1 MKDLKKNANRT
12 WGDSVAMIKT
22 IFSMKLQKTVFN
34 NSMLQK
40 LVMGLFFF
48 SSLSAM
54 MFFSALPQKYDVK
67 VGEVLQENILARKE
81 AINTI
86 ATSKLQQAAADQVP
100 KKYTLNHTI
109 TTEVKNK
116 VADILRYVN
125 EVRTRTYLEDEEKIQ
140 LLVNKISSEISEDS
154 YLKLITMSDTAL
166 KELETITKAIIETVM
181 EEGVKEDS
189 IDRAKTYVIEE
200 FKNLNIPQ
208 ELKGIGEEIAL
219 LTIRPNMVYDR
230 EATERQQREAMEAIA
245 PVRVFPNQ
253 VLIEKGTVITPEH
266 QEMLKELGLLARDKK
281 ADISLLV
288 GIICVSAFLVGTLAF
303 AVYYFHKDIY
313 NNNLYLSLMILV
325 IVSTLI
331 ISLGIKNISNYLIP
345 LAAGSMLISILI
357 NPQVA
362 VFSSFTMSVVV
373 GIMLGNDFSYTLVAL
388 SGALIGIF
396 CTAKVSQ
403 RSDLTKAGGIIG
415 GAKFV
420 LITGLMLLNNST
432 PLEILKESPWGI
444 VSGILSSIL
453 TIGTLPFLENAFS
466 ITSAIKLLEL
476 SNPNQPL
483 LRRLML
489 DAPGTYHHSII
500 VGNLAEA
507 GAEAVGADSLLSRVG
522 ANYHDIGKLKRPYF
536 FIENQLTSD
545 NPHDKLSPTLSALI
559 ITSHVKD
566 GLEIAREY
574 RLPACITNFIAQ
586 HHGTTLLSFFY
597 NKALESADEKK
608 TDEASYRYE
617 GPKPQTREVA
627 IVMLADCAEAAVRSM
642 HKPTHGKIEGL
653 IRQIIKDKLSDGQ
666 LDECDLT
673 LKDLDKIASAF
684 AKILTGIFHT
694 RIEYPDKLKELQ
706 GKDLDNGQYNNK

>member
-1 MKDLKKNANRT
+1 
-12 WGDSVAMIKT
+12 MIKT
-22 IFSMKLQKTVFN
+22 VIPIKMQKLAFN
-34 NSMLQK
+34 KSVLQK
-40 LVMGLFFF
+40 LAMGLFFF
-48 SSLSAM
+48 ASLSAM
-54 MFFSALPQKYDVK
+54 MFFSALPQKYDVE
-67 VGEVLQENILARKE
+67 VGQVLQENILARNE

-86 ATSKLQQAAADQVP
+86 ATSKLRQAAADQVP

-109 TTEVKNK
+109 TAEVKNN
-116 VADILRYVN
+116 VTDILNYVK
-125 EVRTRTYLEDEEKIQ
+125 EVRNRTYLEDQEKVK
-140 LLVNKISSEISEDS
+140 LLMDRVSSQISEES
-154 YLKLITMSDTAL
+154 YFMLMSMSETSL
-166 KELETITKAIIETVM
+166 KELETVTKAIIETVM

-189 IDRAKTYVIEE
+189 IDRTKTYVIEE
-200 FKNLNIPQ
+200 FKSLNIPQ

-253 VLIEKGTVITPEH
+253 VLIEKGTVITSEH
-266 QEMLKELGLLARDKK
+266 IEMLKEMGLLARDRK
-281 ADISLLV
+281 ADISLLIGV
-288 GIICVSAFLVGTLAF
+288 MCVSAFLVASLTF
-303 AVYYFHKDIY
+303 AVYYFHRDVY
-313 NNNLYLSLMILV
+313 NNNLYLTLLIL
-325 IVSTLI
+325 IILSTLI
-331 ISLGIKNISNYLIP
+331 ISLGVKNISNYLIP

-362 VFSSFTMSVVV
+362 VFASFTMSVVV
-373 GIMLGNDFSYTLVAL
+373 GIMLGNDFSHALVAL

-415 GAKFV
+415 GAKFI
-420 LITGLMLLNNST
+420 LITGTMLLNNST
-432 PLEILKESPWGI
+432 ALEILKESPWGL
-444 VSGILSSIL
+444 VSGILSAIL
-453 TIGTLPFLENAFS
+453 AIGTLPFLENAFG

-483 LRRLML
+483 LRKLML
-489 DAPGTYHHSII
+489 DAPGTYHHCII

-507 GAEAVGADSLLSRVG
+507 GAEAVGADSLLARVG

-566 GLEIAREY
+566 GVEIAKEY
-574 RLPACITNFIAQ
+574 RLPDCITDFIVQ
-586 HHGTTLLSFFY
+586 HHGTSLLSFFY
-597 NKALESADEKK
+597 QKALESADEKK
-608 TDEASYRYE
+608 PDEASFRYE
-617 GPKPQTREVA
+617 GPKPKTREAA
-627 IVMLADCAEAAVRSM
+627 IVMLADCVEAAVRSLP
-642 HKPTHGKIEGL
+642 KPTHGKIEGL

-673 LKDLDKIASAF
+673 LKDLDKIAVAF
-684 AKILTGIFHT
+684 SKIMTGIFHT

-706 GKDLDNGQYNNK
+706 RKDLNNGQYNDKQFARQN

>member
-1 MKDLKKNANRT
+1 MQKLAFNK
-12 WGDSVAMIKT
+12 SV
-22 IFSMKLQKTVFN
+22 
-34 NSMLQK
+34 LQK
-40 LVMGLFFF
+40 LAMGLFFF
-48 SSLSAM
+48 ASLSAM
-54 MFFSALPQKYDVK
+54 MFFSALPQKYDVE
-67 VGEVLQENILARKE
+67 VGQVLQENILARNE

-86 ATSKLQQAAADQVP
+86 ATSKLRQAAADQVP

-109 TTEVKNK
+109 TAEVKNN
-116 VADILRYVN
+116 VTDILNYVK
-125 EVRTRTYLEDEEKIQ
+125 EVRNRTYLEDQEKVK
-140 LLVNKISSEISEDS
+140 LLMDRVSSQISEES
-154 YLKLITMSDTAL
+154 YFMLMSMSETSL
-166 KELETITKAIIETVM
+166 KELETVTKAIIETVM

-189 IDRAKTYVIEE
+189 IDRTKTYVIEE
-200 FKNLNIPQ
+200 FKSLNIPQ

-253 VLIEKGTVITPEH
+253 VLIEKGTVITSEH
-266 QEMLKELGLLARDKK
+266 IEMLKEMGLLARDRK
-281 ADISLLV
+281 ADISLLIGV
-288 GIICVSAFLVGTLAF
+288 MCVSAFLVASLTF
-303 AVYYFHKDIY
+303 AVYYFHRDVY
-313 NNNLYLSLMILV
+313 NNNLYLTLLIL
-325 IVSTLI
+325 IILSTLI
-331 ISLGIKNISNYLIP
+331 ISLGVKNISNYLIP

-362 VFSSFTMSVVV
+362 VFASFTMSVVV
-373 GIMLGNDFSYTLVAL
+373 GIMLGNDFSHALVAL

-415 GAKFV
+415 GAKFI
-420 LITGLMLLNNST
+420 LITGTMLLNNST
-432 PLEILKESPWGI
+432 ALEILKESPWGL
-444 VSGILSSIL
+444 VSGILSAIL
-453 TIGTLPFLENAFS
+453 AIGTLPFLENAFG

-483 LRRLML
+483 LRKLML
-489 DAPGTYHHSII
+489 DAPGTYHHCII

-507 GAEAVGADSLLSRVG
+507 GAEAVGADSLLARVG

-566 GLEIAREY
+566 GVEIAKEY
-574 RLPACITNFIAQ
+574 RLPDCITDFIVQ
-586 HHGTTLLSFFY
+586 HHGTSLLSFFY
-597 NKALESADEKK
+597 QKALESADEKK
-608 TDEASYRYE
+608 PDEASFRYE
-617 GPKPQTREVA
+617 GPKPKTREAA
-627 IVMLADCAEAAVRSM
+627 IVMLADCVEAAVRSLP
-642 HKPTHGKIEGL
+642 KPTHGKIEGL

-673 LKDLDKIASAF
+673 LKDLDKIAVAF
-684 AKILTGIFHT
+684 SKIMTGIFHT

-706 GKDLDNGQYNNK
+706 RKDLNNGQYNDKQFARQN

>member
-1 MKDLKKNANRT
+1 
-12 WGDSVAMIKT
+12 MIKT
-22 IFSMKLQKTVFN
+22 VIPIKMQKLAFN
-34 NSMLQK
+34 KSVLQK
-40 LVMGLFFF
+40 LAMGLFFF
-48 SSLSAM
+48 ASLSAM
-54 MFFSALPQKYDVK
+54 MFFSALPQKYDVE
-67 VGEVLQENILARKE
+67 VGQVLQENILARNE

-86 ATSKLQQAAADQVP
+86 ATSKLRQAAADQVP

-109 TTEVKNK
+109 TAEVKNN
-116 VADILRYVN
+116 VTDILNYVK
-125 EVRTRTYLEDEEKIQ
+125 EVRNRTYLEDQEKVK
-140 LLVNKISSEISEDS
+140 LLMDRVSSQISEES
-154 YLKLITMSDTAL
+154 YFMLMSMSETSL
-166 KELETITKAIIETVM
+166 KELETVTKAIIETVM

-189 IDRAKTYVIEE
+189 IDRTKTYVIEE
-200 FKNLNIPQ
+200 FKSLNIPQ

-253 VLIEKGTVITPEH
+253 VLIEKGTVITSEH
-266 QEMLKELGLLARDKK
+266 IEMLKEMGLLARDRK
-281 ADISLLV
+281 ADISLLIGV
-288 GIICVSAFLVGTLAF
+288 MCVSAFLVASLTF
-303 AVYYFHKDIY
+303 AVYYFHRDVY
-313 NNNLYLSLMILV
+313 NNNLYLTLLIL
-325 IVSTLI
+325 IILSTLI
-331 ISLGIKNISNYLIP
+331 ISLGVKNISNYLIP

-362 VFSSFTMSVVV
+362 VFASFTMSVVV
-373 GIMLGNDFSYTLVAL
+373 GIMLGNDFSHALVAL

-415 GAKFV
+415 GAKFI
-420 LITGLMLLNNST
+420 LITGTMLLNNST
-432 PLEILKESPWGI
+432 ALEILKESPWGL
-444 VSGILSSIL
+444 VSGILSAIL
-453 TIGTLPFLENAFS
+453 AIGTLPFLENAFG

-483 LRRLML
+483 LRKLML
-489 DAPGTYHHSII
+489 DAPGTYHHCII

-507 GAEAVGADSLLSRVG
+507 GAEAVGADSLLARVG

-566 GLEIAREY
+566 GVEIAKEY
-574 RLPACITNFIAQ
+574 RLPDCITDFIVQ
-586 HHGTTLLSFFY
+586 HHGTSLLSFFY
-597 NKALESADEKK
+597 QKALESADEKK
-608 TDEASYRYE
+608 PDEASFRYE
-617 GPKPQTREVA
+617 GPKPKTREAA
-627 IVMLADCAEAAVRSM
+627 IVMLADCVEAAVRSLP
-642 HKPTHGKIEGL
+642 KPTHGKIEGL

-673 LKDLDKIASAF
+673 LKDLDKIAIAF
-684 AKILTGIFHT
+684 SKIMTGIFHT

-706 GKDLDNGQYNNK
+706 RKDLNNGQYNDKQFARQN

>member
-1 MKDLKKNANRT
+1 
-12 WGDSVAMIKT
+12 MIKT
-22 IFSMKLQKTVFN
+22 VIPIKMQKLAFN
-34 NSMLQK
+34 KSVLQK
-40 LVMGLFFF
+40 LAMGLFFF
-48 SSLSAM
+48 ASLSAM
-54 MFFSALPQKYDVK
+54 MFFSALPQKYDVE
-67 VGEVLQENILARKE
+67 VGQVLQENILARNE

-86 ATSKLQQAAADQVP
+86 ATSKLRQAAADQVP

-109 TTEVKNK
+109 TAEVKNN
-116 VADILRYVN
+116 VTDILNYVK
-125 EVRTRTYLEDEEKIQ
+125 EVRNRTYLEDQEKVK
-140 LLVNKISSEISEDS
+140 LLMDRVSSQISEES
-154 YLKLITMSDTAL
+154 YFMLMSMSETSL
-166 KELETITKAIIETVM
+166 KELETVTKAIIETVM

-189 IDRAKTYVIEE
+189 IDRTKTYVIEE
-200 FKNLNIPQ
+200 FKSLNIPQ

-253 VLIEKGTVITPEH
+253 VLIEKGTVITSEH
-266 QEMLKELGLLARDKK
+266 IEMLKEMGLLARDRK
-281 ADISLLV
+281 ADISLLIGV
-288 GIICVSAFLVGTLAF
+288 MCVSAFLVASLTF
-303 AVYYFHKDIY
+303 AVYYFHRDVY
-313 NNNLYLSLMILV
+313 NNNLYLTLLIL
-325 IVSTLI
+325 IILSTLI
-331 ISLGIKNISNYLIP
+331 ISLGVKNISNYLIP

-362 VFSSFTMSVVV
+362 VFASFTMSVVV
-373 GIMLGNDFSYTLVAL
+373 GIMLGNDFSHALVAL

-415 GAKFV
+415 GAKFI
-420 LITGLMLLNNST
+420 LITGTMLLNNST
-432 PLEILKESPWGI
+432 ALEILKESPWGL
-444 VSGILSSIL
+444 VSGILSAIL
-453 TIGTLPFLENAFS
+453 AIGTLPFLENAFG

-483 LRRLML
+483 LRKLML
-489 DAPGTYHHSII
+489 DAPGTYHHCII

-507 GAEAVGADSLLSRVG
+507 GAEAVGTDSLLARVG

-566 GLEIAREY
+566 GVEIAKEY
-574 RLPACITNFIAQ
+574 RLPDCITDFIVQ
-586 HHGTTLLSFFY
+586 HHGTSLLSFFY
-597 NKALESADEKK
+597 QKALESADEKK
-608 TDEASYRYE
+608 PDEASFRYE
-617 GPKPQTREVA
+617 GPKPKTREAA
-627 IVMLADCAEAAVRSM
+627 IVMLADCVEAAVRSLP
-642 HKPTHGKIEGL
+642 KPTHGKIEGL

-673 LKDLDKIASAF
+673 LKDLDKIAVAF
-684 AKILTGIFHT
+684 SKIMTGIFHT

-706 GKDLDNGQYNNK
+706 RKDLNNGQYNDKQFARQN

>member
-1 MKDLKKNANRT
+1 
-12 WGDSVAMIKT
+12 MIKT
-22 IFSMKLQKTVFN
+22 VIPIKMQKLAFN
-34 NSMLQK
+34 KSVLQK
-40 LVMGLFFF
+40 LAMGLFFF
-48 SSLSAM
+48 ASLSAM
-54 MFFSALPQKYDVK
+54 MFFSALPQKYDVE
-67 VGEVLQENILARKE
+67 VGQVLQENILARNE

-86 ATSKLQQAAADQVP
+86 ATSKLRQAAADQVP

-109 TTEVKNK
+109 TAEVKNN
-116 VADILRYVN
+116 VTDILNYVK
-125 EVRTRTYLEDEEKIQ
+125 EVRNRTYLEDQEKVK
-140 LLVNKISSEISEDS
+140 LLMDRVSSQISEES
-154 YLKLITMSDTAL
+154 YFMLMSMSETSL
-166 KELETITKAIIETVM
+166 KELETVTKAIIETVM
-181 EEGVKEDS
+181 EEGVNEDS
-189 IDRAKTYVIEE
+189 IDRTKTYVIEE
-200 FKNLNIPQ
+200 FKSLNIPQ

-253 VLIEKGTVITPEH
+253 VLIEKGTVITSEH
-266 QEMLKELGLLARDKK
+266 IEMLKEMGLLARDRK
-281 ADISLLV
+281 ADISLLIGV
-288 GIICVSAFLVGTLAF
+288 MCVSAFLVASLTF
-303 AVYYFHKDIY
+303 AVYYFHRDVY
-313 NNNLYLSLMILV
+313 NNNLYLTLLIL
-325 IVSTLI
+325 IILSTLI
-331 ISLGIKNISNYLIP
+331 ISLGVKNISNYLIP

-362 VFSSFTMSVVV
+362 VFASFTMSVVV
-373 GIMLGNDFSYTLVAL
+373 GIMLGNDFSHALVAL

-415 GAKFV
+415 GAKFI
-420 LITGLMLLNNST
+420 LITGTMLLNNST
-432 PLEILKESPWGI
+432 ALEILKESPWGL
-444 VSGILSSIL
+444 VSGILSAIL
-453 TIGTLPFLENAFS
+453 AIGTLPFLENAFG

-483 LRRLML
+483 LRKLML
-489 DAPGTYHHSII
+489 DAPGTYHHCII

-507 GAEAVGADSLLSRVG
+507 GAEAVGADSLLARVG

-566 GLEIAREY
+566 GVEIAKEY
-574 RLPACITNFIAQ
+574 RLPDCITDFIVQ
-586 HHGTTLLSFFY
+586 HHGTSLLSFFY
-597 NKALESADEKK
+597 QKALESADEKK
-608 TDEASYRYE
+608 PDEASFRYE
-617 GPKPQTREVA
+617 GPKPKTREAA
-627 IVMLADCAEAAVRSM
+627 IVMLADCVEAAVRSLP
-642 HKPTHGKIEGL
+642 KPTHGKIEGL

-673 LKDLDKIASAF
+673 LKDLDKIAVAF
-684 AKILTGIFHT
+684 SKIMTGIFHT

-706 GKDLDNGQYNNK
+706 RKDLNNGQYNDKQFARQN

>member
-1 MKDLKKNANRT
+1 
-12 WGDSVAMIKT
+12 MIKT
-22 IFSMKLQKTVFN
+22 VIPIKMQKLAFN
-34 NSMLQK
+34 KSVLQK
-40 LVMGLFFF
+40 LAMGLFFF
-48 SSLSAM
+48 ASLSAM
-54 MFFSALPQKYDVK
+54 MFFSALPQKYDVE
-67 VGEVLQENILARKE
+67 VGQVLQENILARNE

-86 ATSKLQQAAADQVP
+86 ATSKLRQAAADQVP

-109 TTEVKNK
+109 TAEVKNN
-116 VADILRYVN
+116 VTDILNYVK
-125 EVRTRTYLEDEEKIQ
+125 EVRNRTYLEDQEKVK
-140 LLVNKISSEISEDS
+140 LLMDRVSSQISEES
-154 YLKLITMSDTAL
+154 YFMLMSMSETSL
-166 KELETITKAIIETVM
+166 KELETVTKAIIETVM

-189 IDRAKTYVIEE
+189 IDRTKTYVIEE
-200 FKNLNIPQ
+200 FKSLNIPQ

-253 VLIEKGTVITPEH
+253 VLIEKGTVITSEH
-266 QEMLKELGLLARDKK
+266 IEMLKEMGLLARDRK
-281 ADISLLV
+281 ADISLLIGV
-288 GIICVSAFLVGTLAF
+288 MCISAFLVASLTF
-303 AVYYFHKDIY
+303 AVYYFHRDVY
-313 NNNLYLSLMILV
+313 NNNLYLTLLIL
-325 IVSTLI
+325 IILSTLI
-331 ISLGIKNISNYLIP
+331 ISLGVKNISNYLIP

-362 VFSSFTMSVVV
+362 VFASFTMSVVV
-373 GIMLGNDFSYTLVAL
+373 GIMLGNDFSHALVAL

-415 GAKFV
+415 GAKFI
-420 LITGLMLLNNST
+420 LITGTMLLNNST
-432 PLEILKESPWGI
+432 ALEILKESPWGL
-444 VSGILSSIL
+444 VSGILSAIL
-453 TIGTLPFLENAFS
+453 AIGTLPFLENAFG

-483 LRRLML
+483 LRKLML
-489 DAPGTYHHSII
+489 DAPGTYHHCII

-507 GAEAVGADSLLSRVG
+507 GAEAVGADSLLARVG

-566 GLEIAREY
+566 GVEIAKEY
-574 RLPACITNFIAQ
+574 RLPDCITDFIVQ
-586 HHGTTLLSFFY
+586 HHGTSLLSFFY
-597 NKALESADEKK
+597 QKALESADEKK
-608 TDEASYRYE
+608 PDEASFRYE
-617 GPKPQTREVA
+617 GPKPKTREAA
-627 IVMLADCAEAAVRSM
+627 IVMLADCVEAAVRSLP
-642 HKPTHGKIEGL
+642 KPTHGKIEGL

-673 LKDLDKIASAF
+673 LKDLDKIAVAF
-684 AKILTGIFHT
+684 SKIMTGIFHT

-706 GKDLDNGQYNNK
+706 RKDLNNGQYNDKQFAR

>member
-1 MKDLKKNANRT
+1 
-12 WGDSVAMIKT
+12 MIKT
-22 IFSMKLQKTVFN
+22 VIPIKMQKLAFN
-34 NSMLQK
+34 KSVLQK
-40 LVMGLFFF
+40 LAMGLFFF
-48 SSLSAM
+48 ASLSAM
-54 MFFSALPQKYDVK
+54 MFFSALPQKYYVE
-67 VGEVLQENILARKE
+67 VGQVLQENILARNE

-86 ATSKLQQAAADQVP
+86 ATSKLRQAAADQVP

-109 TTEVKNK
+109 TAEVKNN
-116 VADILRYVN
+116 VTDILNYVK
-125 EVRTRTYLEDEEKIQ
+125 EVRNRTYLEDQEKVK
-140 LLVNKISSEISEDS
+140 LLMDRVSSQISEES
-154 YLKLITMSDTAL
+154 YFMLMSMSETSL
-166 KELETITKAIIETVM
+166 KELETVTKAIIETVM

-189 IDRAKTYVIEE
+189 IDRTKTYVIEE
-200 FKNLNIPQ
+200 FKSLNIPQ

-253 VLIEKGTVITPEH
+253 VLIEKGTVITSEH
-266 QEMLKELGLLARDKK
+266 IEMLKEMGLLARDRK
-281 ADISLLV
+281 ADISLLIGV
-288 GIICVSAFLVGTLAF
+288 MCVSAFLVASLTF
-303 AVYYFHKDIY
+303 AVYYFHRDVY
-313 NNNLYLSLMILV
+313 NNNLYLTLLIL
-325 IVSTLI
+325 IILSTLI
-331 ISLGIKNISNYLIP
+331 ISLGVKNISNYLIP

-362 VFSSFTMSVVV
+362 VFASFTMSVVV
-373 GIMLGNDFSYTLVAL
+373 GIMLGNDFSHALVAL

-415 GAKFV
+415 GAKFI
-420 LITGLMLLNNST
+420 LITGTMLLNNST
-432 PLEILKESPWGI
+432 ALEILKESPWGL
-444 VSGILSSIL
+444 VSGILSAIL
-453 TIGTLPFLENAFS
+453 AIGTLPFLENAFG

-483 LRRLML
+483 LRKLML
-489 DAPGTYHHSII
+489 DAPGTYHHCII

-507 GAEAVGADSLLSRVG
+507 GAEAVGADSLLARVG

-566 GLEIAREY
+566 GVEIAKEY
-574 RLPACITNFIAQ
+574 RLPDCITDFIVQ
-586 HHGTTLLSFFY
+586 HHGTSLLSFFY
-597 NKALESADEKK
+597 QKALESADEKK
-608 TDEASYRYE
+608 PDEASFRYE
-617 GPKPQTREVA
+617 GPKPKTREAA
-627 IVMLADCAEAAVRSM
+627 IVMLADCVEAAVRSLP
-642 HKPTHGKIEGL
+642 KPTHGKIEGL

-673 LKDLDKIASAF
+673 LKDLDKIAIAF
-684 AKILTGIFHT
+684 SKIMTGIFHT

-706 GKDLDNGQYNNK
+706 RKDLNNGKYNDKKFARQN

>member
-1 MKDLKKNANRT
+1 
-12 WGDSVAMIKT
+12 MIKT
-22 IFSMKLQKTVFN
+22 VIPIKMQKLAFN
-34 NSMLQK
+34 KSVLQK
-40 LVMGLFFF
+40 LAMGLFFF
-48 SSLSAM
+48 ASLSAM
-54 MFFSALPQKYDVK
+54 MFFSALPQKYDVE
-67 VGEVLQENILARKE
+67 VGQVLQENILARNE

-86 ATSKLQQAAADQVP
+86 ATSKLRQAAADQVP

-109 TTEVKNK
+109 TAEVKNN
-116 VADILRYVN
+116 VTDILNYVK
-125 EVRTRTYLEDEEKIQ
+125 EVRNRTYLEDQEKVK
-140 LLVNKISSEISEDS
+140 LLMDRVSSQISEES
-154 YLKLITMSDTAL
+154 YFMLMSMSETSL
-166 KELETITKAIIETVM
+166 KELETVTKAIIETVM

-189 IDRAKTYVIEE
+189 IDRTKTYVIEE
-200 FKNLNIPQ
+200 FKSLNIPQ

-253 VLIEKGTVITPEH
+253 VLIEKGTVITSEH
-266 QEMLKELGLLARDKK
+266 IEMLKEMGLLARDRK
-281 ADISLLV
+281 ADISLLIGV
-288 GIICVSAFLVGTLAF
+288 MCISAFLVASLTF
-303 AVYYFHKDIY
+303 AVYYFHRDVY
-313 NNNLYLSLMILV
+313 NNNLYLTLLIL
-325 IVSTLI
+325 IILSTLI
-331 ISLGIKNISNYLIP
+331 ISLGVKNISNYLIP

-362 VFSSFTMSVVV
+362 VFASFTMSVVV
-373 GIMLGNDFSYTLVAL
+373 GIMLGNDFSHALVAL

-415 GAKFV
+415 GAKFI
-420 LITGLMLLNNST
+420 LITGTMLLNNST
-432 PLEILKESPWGI
+432 ALEILKESPWGL
-444 VSGILSSIL
+444 VSGILSAIL
-453 TIGTLPFLENAFS
+453 AIGTLPFLENAFG

-483 LRRLML
+483 LRKLML
-489 DAPGTYHHSII
+489 DAPGTYHHCII

-507 GAEAVGADSLLSRVG
+507 GAEAVGADSLLARVG

-566 GLEIAREY
+566 GVEIAKEY
-574 RLPACITNFIAQ
+574 RLPDCITDFIVQ
-586 HHGTTLLSFFY
+586 HHGTSLLSFFY
-597 NKALESADEKK
+597 QKALESADEKK
-608 TDEASYRYE
+608 PDEASFRYE
-617 GPKPQTREVA
+617 GPKPKTREAA
-627 IVMLADCAEAAVRSM
+627 IVMLADCVEAAVRSLP
-642 HKPTHGKIEGL
+642 KPTHGKIEGL

-673 LKDLDKIASAF
+673 LKDLDKIAVAF
-684 AKILTGIFHT
+684 SKIMTGIFHT

-706 GKDLDNGQYNNK
+706 RKDLNNGQYNDKQFARQN

>member
-116 VADILRYVN
+116 VADIIRYVN

-432 PLEILKESPWGI
+432 PLEILKEIPWGI